1 MKKNKEAR
9 EFLEQVRKLD
19 KMIDNKMY
27 EKQHW
32 KDSAVVITASMGGEK
47 VQTSGSKE
55 KMADSVCKYIDL
67 EKEIDQC
74 IDMLVD
80 KRKEVIGVIEQ
91 LNANEYDLLHKI
103 YVQYMTFEEAADTN
117 NKSYSWVTS
126 VHGAALNHVQ
136 NILDNRKMQKNAKN
150 CI

>member
-1 MKKNKEAR
+1 MCK
-9 EFLEQVRKLD
+9 
-19 KMIDNKMY
+19 I
-27 EKQHW
+27 
-32 KDSAVVITASMGGEK
+32 
-47 VQTSGSKE
+47 
-55 KMADSVCKYIDL
+55 VCKYIDL